1 MTESAQTVVKNLV
14 AEFGWEAVVE
24 ALIEEVKWAPG
35 QDLGTIELLIDVVM
49 ETLSARDQTVQPTL
63 Q

>member
-49 ETLSARDQTVQPTL
+49 ENLSARDQTVQPTL